1 MLRQAVSEWKFSVF
15 KVFEKLWL
23 FCDVCQ
29 KPDILIVDINEPRF
43 QDETIV
49 IRRYYSGVQRGD
61 EIINVRDSVL
71 LKSGTRKKDPH
82 FVARV
87 SGLWEEDDGKTR
99 KQIDTTNRQQLSM
112 VCTPVE
118 HINDFIKPPATGPNM
133 VGVGS
138 YCVRLHAAKSL
149 TGFKLC
155 ATTPINT
162 QQHVTG
168 CANGGNMKR
177 PIMLCPFAR
186 GFMSKTQVKASR
198 GFNIFA
204 SFLWSVKLRAN
215 GRSNSQHCAK
225 RLTGSKLCATTP
237 NNSQQS
243 VQTDATCN
251 IRQYWEL
258 LANSVVSVCTGLY
271 VQN

>member
-1 MLRQAVSEWKFSVF
+1 
-15 KVFEKLWL
+15 
-23 FCDVCQ
+23 
-29 KPDILIVDINEPRF
+29 
-43 QDETIV
+43 
-49 IRRYYSGVQRGD
+49 
-61 EIINVRDSVL
+61 
-71 LKSGTRKKDPH
+71 
-82 FVARV
+82 
-87 SGLWEEDDGKTR
+87 
-99 KQIDTTNRQQLSM
+99 
-112 VCTPVE
+112 
-118 HINDFIKPPATGPNM
+118 M

-162 QQHVTG
+162 QQHATECG
-168 CANGGNMKR
+168 NGGNVKR

-186 GFMSKTQVKASR
+186 GFMSKTQVKALS

-225 RLTGSKLCATTP
+225 RLTGFKLCATSS
-237 NNSQQS
+237 NNLQQS

-258 LANSVVSVCTGLY
+258 LAHSVVSVCTGLY
-271 VQN
+271 VQNSSEGIEWFQHFCVISVFCKATRKRTQ

>member
-1 MLRQAVSEWKFSVF
+1 
-15 KVFEKLWL
+15 
-23 FCDVCQ
+23 
-29 KPDILIVDINEPRF
+29 
-43 QDETIV
+43 
-49 IRRYYSGVQRGD
+49 
-61 EIINVRDSVL
+61 
-71 LKSGTRKKDPH
+71 
-82 FVARV
+82 
-87 SGLWEEDDGKTR
+87 
-99 KQIDTTNRQQLSM
+99 
-112 VCTPVE
+112 
-118 HINDFIKPPATGPNM
+118 M

-162 QQHVTG
+162 QQHATECG
-168 CANGGNMKR
+168 NGGNVKR

-186 GFMSKTQVKASR
+186 GFMSKTQVKASS

-215 GRSNSQHCAK
+215 GRSNSQLLPTCAK
-225 RLTGSKLCATTP
+225 RLTGFKLCATTP
-237 NNSQQS
+237 NNLQQS

-271 VQN
+271 VQNSSEGIEWFQHFYVISVFCKATCKRTQ